1 MLTLLLVNI
10 GYEREFMITKCGLD
24 ELSVVVVDASLTE
37 LVLKHNDL
45 ITSAMYKRRCAV
57 VVRFSRYA
65 VFVLEVQAHNAHVE
79 PKLLFVRR
87 TRVVKVNIFQS
98 PSCLAPF
105 FLSFEDSREFDLK
118 LVDLQRS

>member
-65 VFVLEVQAHNAHVE
+65 VFVLEVQRVLDLDGDFQWLLGTELSRVNGE
-79 PKLLFVRR
+79 GRSMGRKL
-87 TRVVKVNIFQS
+87 
-98 PSCLAPF
+98 A
-105 FLSFEDSREFDLK
+105 DLG
-118 LVDLQRS
+118 